1 MSLSV
6 VAGASPPGRKQDMVA
21 SALKAA
27 SLGECMVEFS
37 QAPDGS
43 FRRGFGGD
51 TLNTAL
57 YLARLGVDTAYVTA
71 LGDDALSE
79 AMLAAWRSEGIS
91 TDLVIRVAGRLPG
104 LYMIERD
111 ARGERTF
118 LYWRDRAPAREFF
131 EHADKTLLERLA
143 QFDWFYLSGISL
155 SLYGERGRARLHELL
170 ATLRRNGGK
179 VAFDGNY
186 RPRGWTDAATARQA
200 FSKILPLLD
209 LALPTFEDE
218 QALFGDE
225 NLDQCI
231 GRYRASGVRE
241 IVIKRGRRGCVISAD
256 GDCIEIPPPKVVE
269 PVDTTAAGDS
279 FNAGYLAARIG
290 NASLREAALAG
301 HRLAGAVILSPGAVI
316 PRASMPQNVLG
327 GGEKNE

>member
-1 MSLSV
+1 MKV
-6 VAGASPPGRKQDMVA
+6 
-21 SALKAA
+21 A
-27 SLGECMVEFS
+27 SLGECMIEFS
-37 QAPDGS
+37 QSADGA

-57 YLARLGVDTAYVTA
+57 YLARLGIDTSYVTA

-79 AMLAAWRSEGIS
+79 EMLGAWRSEAIK
-91 TDLVIRVAGRLPG
+91 TDLVIRAPGRLPG

-131 EHADKTLLERLA
+131 EHAAPSTLARLS
-143 QFDWFYLSGISL
+143 QFDWLYLSGISL
-155 SLYGERGRARLHELL
+155 SLYGETGRARLRELL
-170 ATLRRNGGK
+170 AATRKNGGK

-186 RPRGWTDAATARQA
+186 RPRGWSDAATARHA
-200 FSKILPLLD
+200 FTEILPLID

-231 GRYRASGVRE
+231 ARYRTSGVNE
-241 IVIKRGRRGCVISAD
+241 IVIKRGPHGCVVVVD
-256 GDCIEIPPPKVVE
+256 GDCTEVPPPHVVE

-279 FNAGYLAARIG
+279 FNAGYLAARING
-290 NASLREAALAG
+290 ASPRDAALAG
-301 HRLAGAVILSPGAVI
+301 HRLAGVVIQSPGAVI
-316 PRASMPQNVLG
+316 PRDLMP
-327 GGEKNE
+327 KNIFGDKK